1 MRWIRRTPLPN
12 PHRIWVDAVA
22 SLLDTNILVAALTG
36 QPEVIEAL
44 PFRQAFI
51 LGQQLSLKRLKV
63 ET

>member
-12 PHRIWVDAVA
+12 PHRIWVDAGA
-22 SLLDTNILVAALTG
+22 FLLVTIIPVAALMG
-36 QPEVIEAL
+36 QPAVIEAL
-44 PFRQAFI
+44 PSRQALI